1 MKNKDYSNFDELKAT
16 IGDLR
21 PLSLIENIESELG
34 NHGLFT
40 RGDRDRFQIID
51 EDSTVVYETSTKEPE
66 FTTDGLRKPGILIPG

>member
-1 MKNKDYSNFDELKAT
+1 MENKDYKVT

-51 EDSTVVYETSTKEPE
+51 EQP
-66 FTTDGLRKPGILIPG
+66 LQM

>member
-1 MKNKDYSNFDELKAT
+1 MENKDYKVT

-40 RGDRDRFQIID
+40 RGDRHLW
-51 EDSTVVYETSTKEPE
+51 SS
-66 FTTDGLRKPGILIPG
+66 